1 MIQLGYRMGLRSIDI
16 VKLTIDDI
24 DWEGPVLSF
33 RQEKTEKQL
42 VLPMP
47 TPVANVI
54 SKYILEERPATNCR
68 QLFIRAKAPYCGLS
82 KGACIQALEKALADR
97 NVKGSGFHATRK
109 TFATNMLRNGA
120 YIQEV
125 SDALGH
131 SDLANVHK
139 YLVFDED
146 RMARCALKLSE
157 RSLAMEGGFLN
168 E

>member
-1 MIQLGYRMGLRSIDI
+1 
-16 VKLTIDDI
+16 
-24 DWEGPVLSF
+24 
-33 RQEKTEKQL
+33 
-42 VLPMP
+42 
-47 TPVANVI
+47 
-54 SKYILEERPATNCR
+54 
-68 QLFIRAKAPYCGLS
+68 
-82 KGACIQALEKALADR
+82 LEKALADR
-97 NVKGSGFHATRK
+97 NVKGSGFHVTRK

-131 SDLANVHK
+131 GDLTNVHK

-157 RSLAMEGGFLN
+157 RSLTMEGGFPN